1 MRSTLKCGLLLACIV
16 VAGCSASGGGAGH
29 ALSMLPASGS
39 DNSRK
44 ASEDT
49 LVAAMKGGIIAT
61 VAGETLS
68 RRDQRKAVVAEYT
81 ALETAPVGQSVN
93 WSNERSGLSGQVSAS
108 QPYQV
113 GSQNCRQYTHTLR
126 GVGAEPVIAK
136 GTACRSENGVWT
148 PLT

>member
-1 MRSTLKCGLLLACIV
+1 MLP
-16 VAGCSASGGGAGH
+16 SGG
-29 ALSMLPASGS
+29 SKE
-39 DNSRK
+39 DRK

-49 LVAAMKGGIIAT
+49 LVTAMNGGIIAT
-61 VAGETLS
+61 VAGGALD

-81 ALETAPVGQSVN
+81 ALETAPVGQSVDWTN
-93 WSNERSGLSGQVSAS
+93 DRSGLSGQVSAS

-126 GVGAEPVIAK
+126 GAGPGPVVAK
-136 GTACRSENGVWT
+136 GTACRAETGVWT